1 MPYRRAAQ
9 RKIPPEKRNI
19 MGTYNNLK
27 PVPKPQHI
35 VDFRQMLSSSA
46 ERFNDKALYVYKE
59 NGELL
64 TTTYI
69 QFYNNVRAFAT
80 GLYEVGLAG
89 KNIAVIGDTHPA
101 WLCAYYSV
109 MLTGGIIV
117 PLDHELDMPQAEGFM
132 QIAKCAALVYT
143 SAMNEKIEK
152 RRENL
157 SFLEYLIPQ
166 SSDISGDKVLSF
178 DRILE
183 IGNTALENGDTR
195 FDDAELDMEKTSA
208 ILFTSG
214 TTGTSKGVMLSHKN
228 LVTSANASCLSTQY
242 GPDDCC
248 VSVLPIHHTYEM
260 TTGHLAVAN
269 LGLTVYVCEG
279 IRYVT
284 RCFKEYKP
292 TMLLVV
298 PLYLETIHK
307 KIWAEIRRKGIE
319 KKVRAGMAISNKLLK
334 LGIDNREKLFGEIT
348 AVFGGRLKSVVVGGA
363 PIDPVIVK
371 DFYAFGISVFQGYGI
386 TECAPLVAVNRPG
399 NVKFDSV
406 GQVVDFCE
414 VKIAPLPDSD
424 NGEGEILVRGDNV
437 MLGYYENEEATEAA
451 FTEDGWFRTGDIGT
465 IDKKGFITITGRLKN
480 VIIASNGKNVF
491 PEELEERLLRLPAVH
506 ECVVVGRDD
515 ENGDTVIT
523 AVIVP
528 DYEVLGEGTS
538 DTAAN
543 MVLKEAIA
551 QVNKTLP
558 AYKHINR
565 FEIRH
570 EDFEKTLTKK
580 IKRFLVK

>member
-1 MPYRRAAQ
+1 
-9 RKIPPEKRNI
+9 

-27 PVPKPQHI
+27 PVPKPNTI
-35 VDFRQMLSSSA
+35 VNFRQMLKSSA

-59 NGELL
+59 DGELH
-64 TTTYI
+64 TTTYS
-69 QFYNNVRAFAT
+69 QFYNEVRAFAT
-80 GLYEVGLAG
+80 GLYETGLAG

-101 WLCAYYSV
+101 WLCAYYST
-109 MLTGGIIV
+109 MLTGGVIV
-117 PLDHELDMPQAEGFM
+117 PLDHELDMVQAEGFM
-132 QIAKCAALVYT
+132 RLAKCSALVYT
-143 SAMNEKIEK
+143 SAMNGKIEERIDK
-152 RRENL
+152 L
-157 SFLEYLIPQ
+157 GFLEYLIPQ
-166 SSDISGDKVLSF
+166 KSDADSEKILSF
-178 DRILE
+178 DSILK
-183 IGNTALENGDTR
+183 IGQTALDSGDTR
-195 FDDAELDMEKTSA
+195 FDDAELDLEKVCA

-214 TTGTSKGVMLSHKN
+214 TTGTSKGVMLNQRN
-228 LVTSANASCLSTQY
+228 LVASANASCLSTQY

-307 KIWAEIRRKGIE
+307 KIWAEIRRKGLE

-363 PIDPVIVK
+363 PIDPVIIK
-371 DFYAFGISVFQGYGI
+371 DLYAFGISVFQGYGI

-406 GQVVDFCE
+406 GQKVDFCD
-414 VKIAPLPDSD
+414 VKIAPLPDGD
-424 NGEGEILVRGDNV
+424 GGEGEILVRGDNV
-437 MLGYYENEEATEAA
+437 MMGYYENEEATNAA
-451 FTEDGWFRTGDIGT
+451 FTEDGWFRTGDIGK

-491 PEELEERLLRLPAVH
+491 PEELEERLLRIPAVR
-506 ECVVVGRDD
+506 ECVVVGR
-515 ENGDTVIT
+515 EGDSGEIVIT
-523 AVIVP
+523 AIVVP
-528 DYEVLGEGTS
+528 DYEILGDGAS

-551 QVNKTLP
+551 QVNKGLP

-570 EDFEKTLTKK
+570 EEFEKTLTKK